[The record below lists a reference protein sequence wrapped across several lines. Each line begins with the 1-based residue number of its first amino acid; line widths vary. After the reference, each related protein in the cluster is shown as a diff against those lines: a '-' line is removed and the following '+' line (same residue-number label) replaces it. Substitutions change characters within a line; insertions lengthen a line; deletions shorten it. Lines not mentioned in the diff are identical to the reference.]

1 MPKRR
6 IRTRRAVGRSLRPR
20 APGRTAPGLRHSG
33 GRAALVTAV
42 DRAARVLAALS
53 QSSDFLTLPE
63 VAKLAGLSKPT
74 AFRILMTLMSEG
86 LIFQNE
92 ANATYG
98 FGFQVLRLAD
108 VVLGTLPFAAL
119 ARGIM
124 REINGK
130 LNETVVLSVRQG
142 PHCYFVHSVDTT
154 QSIGQTHTLGLPAPL
169 HTVAPGRAMLAALPD
184 AELHGYLQR
193 CRRLD
198 RKLRPAELAREIKRV
213 RVQGFAG
220 SSGELRHSG
229 HSIAMAIPLQ
239 GIGAA
244 LHISIPGGRYT
255 AELQQRCIEAL
266 RNGAAA
272 IVAER
277 IKAAPVHNMSGKEY
291 CRPDRVSRSRQPC

>member
-1 MPKRR
+1 MPKRG
-6 IRTRRAVGRSLRPR
+6 IRARRAAGRSSRPR
-20 APGRTAPGLRHSG
+20 AAGAPAPSLRRKG
-33 GRAALVTAV
+33 GRPALVTAV

-53 QSSDFLTLPE
+53 QSNDFLTLPE

-74 AFRILMTLMSEG
+74 TFRILMTLMSEG

-108 VVLGTLPFAAL
+108 VVLGTVPFAAL
-119 ARGIM
+119 ARGVM

-154 QSIGQTHTLGLPAPL
+154 QSIGQTHTLGLPALL
-169 HTVAPGRAMLAALPD
+169 HTIASGRAILAALPD
-184 AELHGYLQR
+184 AEFRGYLQR

-198 RKLRPAELAREIKRV
+198 RKLRPAELAREIKRI
-213 RVQGFAG
+213 RVQGFAS
-220 SSGELRHSG
+220 SSGEPRHSG
-229 HSIAMAIPLQ
+229 HSIAMVIPLQ
-239 GIGAA
+239 GAGAA
-244 LHISIPGGRYT
+244 LHVSIPRGRYT
-255 AELQQRCIEAL
+255 TELQQRCTEAL

-272 IVAER
+272 I
-277 IKAAPVHNMSGKEY
+277 AAGCQETQG
-291 CRPDRVSRSRQPC
+291 CTR